1 MAAVER
7 NSLPAARRLTI
18 AVFEDHLGRPL
29 DQQRLPAGGVFVQRC
44 HKAVF
49 RLEWDRVDPPV
60 GGLLDLPFETEL
72 IAKRIERPLGR
83 VALHLPRSF
92 FPADL
97 GIVAQHR
104 DAAHQPENRI
114 RSCRCPM
121 L

>member
-18 AVFEDHLGRPL
+18 AMFENHLGRPL
-29 DQQRLPAGGVFVQRC
+29 DRQRLPAGGVFVQRC

-49 RLEWDRVDPPV
+49 RLEWDRIDPRT

-72 IAKRIERPLGR
+72 IAKRIERSLGR
-83 VALHLPRSF
+83 VALHLPGSLL
-92 FPADL
+92 AVEL

-104 DAAHQPENRI
+104 DAPHQTENRV
-114 RSCRCPM
+114 RSCLRSI